1 MAKQIDTQ
9 TDRKI
14 KVDGLISGNIDKEK
28 DSWITLNKS

>member
-14 KVDGLISGNIDKEK
+14 KVDGLISENIDKEK

>member
-9 TDRKI
+9 KI
-14 KVDGLISGNIDKEK
+14 KVDVLISGNIDKEK